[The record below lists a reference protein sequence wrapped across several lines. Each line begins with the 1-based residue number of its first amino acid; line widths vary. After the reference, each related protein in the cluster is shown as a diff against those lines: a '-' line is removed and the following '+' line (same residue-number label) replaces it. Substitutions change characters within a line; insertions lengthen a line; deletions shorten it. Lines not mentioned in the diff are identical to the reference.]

1 MKAKRR
7 FQDTIINELIDSLK
21 NIWVVYSEY
30 LNSIKKITKMKK
42 DRKLTFQMPFML
54 LVSGSMWLLELTAEM
69 VFVSLTQILEA
80 LKHFFP
86 KVPKRSYLI
95 NSSQDKQKLQVLNKN
110 STFDKFSS
118 GFFWKSSDT
127 FDSSLGL
134 FRALHVSVPCLSTH
148 LLLCRERKETS
159 YSILCYNISVIPVI
173 RKAASPPLS
182 YQFIWNLTFKT
193 NNYKGHK
200 NSLDNTYYFYQ

>member
-1 MKAKRR
+1 
-7 FQDTIINELIDSLK
+7 
-21 NIWVVYSEY
+21 
-30 LNSIKKITKMKK
+30 MKK

-54 LVSGSMWLLELTAEM
+54 LVSGSMWLGELTAEM

-95 NSSQDKQKLQVLNKN
+95 NSSQDKQKLQVLNRN

-134 FRALHVSVPCLSTH
+134 FRALHVSVPFLSTH
-148 LLLCRERKETS
+148 LLLCRERKAAS
-159 YSILCYNISVIPVI
+159 YSVFVTTWVWSQQLGEQRHHHCLSNLSEISRSRQIIIRVI
-173 RKAASPPLS
+173 RIVWITPTI
-182 YQFIWNLTFKT
+182 FT
-193 NNYKGHK
+193 NK
-200 NSLDNTYYFYQ
+200 FCP